1 MCLETRPGLVR
12 VRYRLWCISNVQAK
26 GKLSVLARVRAF
38 LDRHI
43 DYPAALAG
51 AVVLG
56 SLVFAVNCGH
66 GWNQAAVAAAKQA
79 TYTFFAGGALV
90 RLNERLAL
98 TIDPAAV
105 GMITGVVCS
114 GALAVS
120 LTYCVH
126 SLRGTPEPLYST
138 LPTLFLVVPGFVF
151 LGARA
156 RYKARLVEEQEGAR

>member
-1 MCLETRPGLVR
+1 M
-12 VRYRLWCISNVQAK
+12 NVF
-26 GKLSVLARVRAF
+26 ARVRAF
-38 LDRHI
+38 MDRHI

-56 SLVFAVNCGH
+56 SLVFAVNYGH

-98 TIDPAAV
+98 SLNPAAV
-105 GMITGVVCS
+105 GVIMGVACA
-114 GALAVS
+114 GTLAVS
-120 LTYCVH
+120 LTYFVH
-126 SLRGTPEPLYST
+126 SLRGTPEPLHST
-138 LPTLFLVVPGFVF
+138 LPTLLLVVPGFVF

-156 RYKARLVEEQEGAR
+156 RYKAALEEG